1 MAMSITVIHKF
12 IDSLY
17 IKEKNLM
24 NTSDAMNNTFL

>member
-12 IDSLY
+12 IASFY